1 MPSAIIRSARREEV
15 GLHSSIP
22 PLVLLA
28 AIAASCATATGPSPA
43 TDVPGR
49 AGRAEHAPSGETP
62 GAREARAR
70 TKLGLGW
77 EAIAQ
82 GDPAAAT
89 VLLRE
94 AIRLHP
100 ELIEARQALGFALQ
114 NTGDLDGAVDEYRS
128 LLRLR
133 PDAVAARYSL
143 ATALMARQ
151 DWSSARRELD
161 EVVRLQPEMVPA
173 HYSLGFVRYTLG
185 DLDGA
190 IQSFRR
196 VIALS
201 PDHADGRYNL
211 ALVLKVARRDAEAVP
226 EFMAAAQAGHAR
238 AQYFVGTAYAR
249 RSGVEPDL
257 SQAITWWSRAAA
269 QGSVEAA
276 DALAE
281 LRQTALGR
289 GRRAAAGR
297 QAAEQAFRDYRA
309 TLWAEFPELTRSGD
323 DDTVGAALLR
333 QGRGREA
340 VPVLLREASALSEP
354 AQELLETLYHRGV
367 EGQVPAHDGRILDY
381 FKTAAEEG
389 QPRPRI
395 ALARCYAGGLGVPK
409 DMPRAISLLRA
420 TPHEDAQRLLQELQ
434 AASEAV
440 TAPARP

>member
-1 MPSAIIRSARREEV
+1 MV
-15 GLHSSIP
+15 
-22 PLVLLA
+22 A
-28 AIAASCATATGPSPA
+28 AGCATATGPTPVGDA
-43 TDVPGR
+43 T
-49 AGRAEHAPSGETP
+49 GRAEDAPSGEMP
-62 GAREARAR
+62 AAREARAR
-70 TKLGLGW
+70 TKLGW
-77 EAIAQ
+77 DAIAR
-82 GDPAAAT
+82 GDAAAAT
-89 VLLRE
+89 VPLRE
-94 AIRLHP
+94 AIRLDP

-114 NTGDLDGAVDEYRS
+114 STGDLDGAVDEYRS

-133 PDAVAARYSL
+133 PDAVGARYSL
-143 ATALMARQ
+143 ATALIAKQ
-151 DWSSARRELD
+151 EWSSARREL
-161 EVVRLQPEMVPA
+161 EELVRLRPENISA

-185 DLDGA
+185 DPNGA

-196 VIALS
+196 VIDLS
-201 PDHADGRYNL
+201 PDHADARYNL
-211 ALVLKVARRDAEAVP
+211 ALVLKVTHRDAEAMP
-226 EFMAAAQAGHAR
+226 EFLAAAHSGHAR

-249 RSGVEPDL
+249 GSGVEADPAL
-257 SQAITWWSRAAA
+257 AITWWSRAAA

-276 DALAE
+276 GALAE

-289 GRRAAAGR
+289 GRRGAAGR

-309 TLWAEFPELTRSGD
+309 TLWAEFPELARSGD

-354 AQELLETLYHRGV
+354 AQELLETLYLRGV

-389 QPRPRI
+389 QPLPRI
-395 ALARCYAGGLGVPK
+395 ALARCYAAGLGVPK
-409 DMPRAISLLRA
+409 DMPRAMSLLRA

>member
-1 MPSAIIRSARREEV
+1 MV
-15 GLHSSIP
+15 
-22 PLVLLA
+22 A
-28 AIAASCATATGPSPA
+28 AGCATAAGPTPA
-43 TDVPGR
+43 TGVPGQ
-49 AGRAEHAPSGETP
+49 AGPAEHAPSGESP

-70 TKLGLGW
+70 AKLGLGR
-77 EAIAQ
+77 EAIVQ

-100 ELIEARQALGFALQ
+100 ELSEARHALGFALQ
-114 NTGDLDGAVDEYRS
+114 STGDLDGAVDEYRS

-133 PDAVAARYSL
+133 PDAVGARYSL
-143 ATALMARQ
+143 ATALMAKQ
-151 DWSSARRELD
+151 EWSSARRELD
-161 EVVRLQPEMVPA
+161 EVARLRPEMIPA
-173 HYSLGFVRYTLG
+173 HYSLGLVRYTLG

-190 IQSFRR
+190 MQSFRR

-201 PDHADGRYNL
+201 PDHADARYNL
-211 ALVLKVARRDAEAVP
+211 ALVLKVTQRDAEAMP
-226 EFMAAAQAGHAR
+226 EFLAAARAGHAR

-249 RSGVEPDL
+249 GAGVAPDL
-257 SQAITWWSRAAA
+257 AQAITWWSRAAA

-276 DALAE
+276 GALAE

-289 GRRAAAGR
+289 SRRGAAER
-297 QAAEQAFRDYRA
+297 QAAERAFRDYRA
-309 TLWAEFPELTRSGD
+309 TLWAEFPELARSGD

-340 VPVLLREASALSEP
+340 VPVLLREAAALSEP
-354 AQELLETLYHRGV
+354 AQELLETLYHRGA

-395 ALARCYAGGLGVPK
+395 ALARCYAAGLGVPK
-409 DMPRAISLLRA
+409 DMARAISLLRA